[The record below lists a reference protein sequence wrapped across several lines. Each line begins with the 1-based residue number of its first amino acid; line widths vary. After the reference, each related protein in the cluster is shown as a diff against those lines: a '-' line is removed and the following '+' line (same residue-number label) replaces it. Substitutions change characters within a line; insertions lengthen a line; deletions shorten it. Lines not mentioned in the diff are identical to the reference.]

1 MRNFFGYLLLMIGA
15 CILLPTTLYAAN
27 EPYKNEID
35 YLTLPASATTQIP
48 TTKNKITVVE
58 FFSFGCPACYKL
70 EPAMQQW
77 IKHKPSY
84 VEFYRVPVIFQPAWK
99 VYAQSYYIMK
109 SLNEEHRLFPLLFA
123 ATQKDHQDLSTSDMM
138 ANFFASHG
146 ISKDKFHAL
155 YNTPSIDL
163 DISNGQKLMNTAM
176 IYQVPTVLI
185 DGTYRVDPSLTGAD
199 INRFTAV
206 VNYLVIKQ
214 AMEKKLI
221 TPKVV
226 VVQMDDQTHTAKSD

>member
-1 MRNFFGYLLLMIGA
+1 MRKIFGYLLLVISTWV
-15 CILLPTTLYAAN
+15 LLLTTLYAAT
-27 EPYKNEID
+27 EPYKNEYD
-35 YLTLPASATTQIP
+35 YLTLPTAATTKIP
-48 TTKNKITVVE
+48 TVKNKVTVVE

-109 SLNEEHRLFPLLFA
+109 SLNEEHRLFPLLFSA
-123 ATQKDHQDLSTSDMM
+123 IQKDHQDLSTPNAM
-138 ANFFASHG
+138 ANFFATHG
-146 ISKDKFHAL
+146 ISIDKFHAL
-155 YNTPSIDL
+155 YNIPSIDL

-199 INRFTAV
+199 INQFTAV
-206 VNYLVIKQ
+206 VNYLVTKQ
-214 AMEKKLI
+214 ATEKKLI
-221 TPKVV
+221 SPKAVV
-226 VVQMDDQTHTAKSD
+226 EQMDDQTNTAKSG